1 MHLIIGSRAL
11 NLSPEVRKQIA
22 AKVREHRAL
31 EREYPR
37 RSSAREMLEL
47 WLHMAQPVAEQP
59 APLMFDHERDSECR
73 SARAVEREIHTRRA
87 LSDMAAYRHQGPR

>member
-37 RSSAREMLEL
+37 QATARDMLEL
-47 WLHMAQPVAEQP
+47 WLHMAHPVTVD
-59 APLMFDHERDSECR
+59 APRLCDNERDRE
-73 SARAVEREIHTRRA
+73 RAYDRVVERAIHTRRA
-87 LSDMAAYRHQGPR
+87 LADMARYRHGGL

>member
-1 MHLIIGSRAL
+1 MNLIIDSRAL
-11 NLSPEVRKQIA
+11 NLSPEVRKAIA

-37 RSSAREMLEL
+37 RASAREMLEL
-47 WLHMAQPVAEQP
+47 WLHMAQPVTEQP
-59 APLMFDHERDSECR
+59 APLMFDNERDNEQR
-73 SARAVEREIHTRRA
+73 YERTVEREIHTRRA